1 MTRISSAVALGAWLL
16 LAPAAVEAA
25 VSVPKRIDYA
35 STATIRQQVR
45 SECELQTQIPEA
57 IAANASDVQLVD
69 GSANLS
75 LEITEVHAPGGWLFS
90 GPKWVEVKGSLGD
103 KSFRAKRFSA
113 MDPFAG
119 GTCGILAKIARA
131 LGGDIALWLQ
141 NPVEGAE
148 LGDAQ

>member
-1 MTRISSAVALGAWLL
+1 MRRANSALALGASLFFV
-16 LAPAAVEAA
+16 PAAVEAA
-25 VSVPKRIDYA
+25 ISVQSRIDYA
-35 STATIRQQVR
+35 STATVRQQVR
-45 SECELQTQIPEA
+45 TKCELQTEIPAA
-57 IAANASDVQLVD
+57 IAASSSDVQLVD
-69 GSANLS
+69 GAANLS
-75 LEITEVHAPGGWLFS
+75 LEISEVHAPGGWLFS

-141 NPVEGAE
+141 NPTANAE

>member
-1 MTRISSAVALGAWLL
+1 MSRAKSALALGASLL
-16 LAPAAVEAA
+16 FVPAAVEAA
-25 VSVPKRIDYA
+25 VSVSNRIDYA
-35 STATIRQQVR
+35 STATVRQQVR
-45 SECELQTQIPEA
+45 TECELQTQIPAA
-57 IAANASDVQLVD
+57 IADSSSDVQLVD
-69 GSANLS
+69 GPGSLS
-75 LEITEVHAPGGWLFS
+75 LEISDVHAPGGWIFS

-141 NPVEGAE
+141 NPTQGAE